1 MPLGLEVA
9 SRVLVN
15 SVIVDVITDCIY
27 NDVLTH
33 DLMVRDVFVYAFRDY
48 PSGICFPT
56 LAYTCILGIRTAGQG
71 YASLQNG
78 GHRSVFTGLKTC
90 KSMSSV
96 WAQTR
101 KASPRSCAA

>member
-27 NDVLTH
+27 NNILTH

-48 PSGICFPT
+48 PSEICFPT
-56 LAYTCILGIRTAGQG
+56 LVYTCILGIRTAGQG
-71 YASLQNG
+71 YTSLQNS
-78 GHRSVFTGLKTC
+78 GHRSVFTSLKIC
-90 KSMSSV
+90 KSMLSV
-96 WAQTR
+96 
-101 KASPRSCAA
+101 